1 MQSQGI
7 AEMSKTDRERTKP
20 YKVAE
25 VATYFDV
32 DVSTVYREI
41 NAGRLKALRIGSGRG
56 TLRVPARALAEYEAL
71 SAASLVEV
79 AA

>member
-1 MQSQGI
+1 MQTQDI

-20 YKVAE
+20 FRVAE
-25 VATYFDV
+25 VADRFDV

-41 NAGRLKALRIGSGRG
+41 TAGRLKALRIGSGRG
-56 TLRVPARALAEYEAL
+56 ALRIPVSALAEYEAR
-71 SAASLVEV
+71 AAAPLMEV